1 MGIFDNLP
9 FSGLGSD
16 GDMSKR
22 LDRVA
27 KLSVENVDIPSEFRP
42 TDLEAWLFAP
52 AGTRVGIL
60 GEPQGNAQSELTPEL
75 VELIKD
81 RFERL
86 ETALDLMEA
95 NIKLTQQQTAEI
107 VGSRV
112 ASGVQAPSEGVS
124 TDMIHTVGEDGE
136 VTSKPIEMDSD
147 HPMTHLE
154 IGENLGLIDV
164 ERASKISGSRFSY
177 LFGDLVKIQF
187 NLVSYTLNKLS
198 EKGFNPTIPPVLVR
212 ENALFGTGFF
222 PDDSDQVYEVQNDDL
237 FLVGTSEV
245 SLAALHTDEIID
257 MKNLPLRY
265 AGYSTCFR
273 REAGTYGKDT
283 SGIFR
288 VHQFDKVEMFSF
300 CDPEKSYEEHE
311 QILAIEEEIL
321 KDLEIPYRVVDVCTG
336 DLGASAAK
344 KYDIEAWIP
353 SQKKYRE
360 VTSCSN
366 TTDFQARRLNM
377 RTKIEDVNT
386 ILHTLNGTALAVG
399 RILIALLE
407 NNQQPD
413 GSVIFS
419 DDLGQILGVNKL
431 SKK

>member
-1 MGIFDNLP
+1 MIDPQLLKTNIE
-9 FSGLGSD
+9 
-16 GDMSKR
+16 
-22 LDRVA
+22 A
-27 KLSVENVDIPSEFRP
+27 IEENVRKRDLNI
-42 TDLEAWLFAP
+42 DLEKLKLLDESRRAAKFESEKLRAEQKKLGKEIASSSEIEKSSLLEKAEKISNEVKTLSEETQKKDDEFFDTWIKIP
-52 AGTRVGIL
+52 NIVDSSSPVGKTEEDNKEIKKV
-60 GEPQGNAQSELTPEL
+60 GEP
-75 VELIKD
+75 K
-81 RFERL
+81 
-86 ETALDLMEA
+86 
-95 NIKLTQQQTAEI
+95 NILN
-107 VGSRV
+107 
-112 ASGVQAPSEGVS
+112 
-124 TDMIHTVGEDGE
+124 
-136 VTSKPIEMDSD
+136 
-147 HPMTHLE
+147 PMTHLE

-198 EKGFNPTIPPVLVR
+198 DKGFNPTIPPVLVR

-257 MKNLPLRY
+257 IENLPLRY

-300 CDPEKSYEEHE
+300 CDPEKSKEEHE
-311 QILAIEEEIL
+311 NILTIEEEIL
-321 KDLEIPYRVVDVCTG
+321 QNLEIPYRVVDVCTG

-353 SQKKYRE
+353 SQQRYRE

-377 RTKIEDVNT
+377 RTKIEGGNT

-413 GSVIFS
+413 GSVMFS
-419 DDLGQILGVNKL
+419 DDLGKILGVKEL

>member
-1 MGIFDNLP
+1 MIDPQLLKTNIEAIEENLRKRDLDIDLDKLKLLDESRRALKFESEKLRAEQKKLGKEIASASEKEKVILLEKAEKISDKVKSLSEETQQKDEEFFDAWI
-9 FSGLGSD
+9 
-16 GDMSKR
+16 K
-22 LDRVA
+22 
-27 KLSVENVDIPSEFRP
+27 IPNIVNSSSP
-42 TDLEAWLFAP
+42 VGKTDEDNKEIKK
-52 AGTRVGIL
+52 V
-60 GEPQGNAQSELTPEL
+60 GEPKS
-75 VELIKD
+75 IK
-81 RFERL
+81 
-86 ETALDLMEA
+86 
-95 NIKLTQQQTAEI
+95 N
-107 VGSRV
+107 
-112 ASGVQAPSEGVS
+112 
-124 TDMIHTVGEDGE
+124 
-136 VTSKPIEMDSD
+136 
-147 HPMTHLE
+147 PMTHLE

-353 SQKKYRE
+353 SQQKYRE

-377 RTKIEDVNT
+377 RTKNEDGNT

-407 NNQQPD
+407 NNQQSD
-413 GSVIFS
+413 GSVTFS
-419 DDLGQILGVNKL
+419 DDLGKILGVNKL
-431 SKK
+431 S

>member
-1 MGIFDNLP
+1 MIDPQLLKTNIEAIEENLRKRDLDIDLDKLKLLDESRRALKFESEKLRAEQKKLGKEIASASEKEKTTLLEKAEKISNNVKSLSEETQQKDEEFFDEWI
-9 FSGLGSD
+9 
-16 GDMSKR
+16 K
-22 LDRVA
+22 
-27 KLSVENVDIPSEFRP
+27 IPNIVNSSSP
-42 TDLEAWLFAP
+42 VGKTDEDNKEIKK
-52 AGTRVGIL
+52 V
-60 GEPQGNAQSELTPEL
+60 GEPN
-75 VELIKD
+75 
-81 RFERL
+81 
-86 ETALDLMEA
+86 
-95 NIKLTQQQTAEI
+95 NIKN
-107 VGSRV
+107 
-112 ASGVQAPSEGVS
+112 
-124 TDMIHTVGEDGE
+124 
-136 VTSKPIEMDSD
+136 
-147 HPMTHLE
+147 PMTHLE

-300 CDPEKSYEEHE
+300 CDPEKSNEEHE

-377 RTKIEDVNT
+377 RTKNENGNT

-407 NNQQPD
+407 NNQQSD
-413 GSVIFS
+413 GSVRFS
-419 DDLGQILGVNKL
+419 DDLGKILGVNKL
-431 SKK
+431 S

>member
-1 MGIFDNLP
+1 MIDPQLLKTNIEAIEENLRKRDLDIDLDKLKLLDESRRALKFESEKLRADQKKLGKEIASASEKEKVILLEKAEKISDKVKSLSEETQQKDEEFFDAWI
-9 FSGLGSD
+9 
-16 GDMSKR
+16 K
-22 LDRVA
+22 
-27 KLSVENVDIPSEFRP
+27 IPNIVNSSSP
-42 TDLEAWLFAP
+42 VGKTDEDNKEIKK
-52 AGTRVGIL
+52 V
-60 GEPQGNAQSELTPEL
+60 GEP
-75 VELIKD
+75 K
-81 RFERL
+81 
-86 ETALDLMEA
+86 
-95 NIKLTQQQTAEI
+95 NIKN
-107 VGSRV
+107 
-112 ASGVQAPSEGVS
+112 
-124 TDMIHTVGEDGE
+124 
-136 VTSKPIEMDSD
+136 
-147 HPMTHLE
+147 PMTHLE

-300 CDPEKSYEEHE
+300 CDPEKSNEEHE
-311 QILAIEEEIL
+311 HILAIEEEIL

-353 SQKKYRE
+353 SQQKYRE

-377 RTKIEDVNT
+377 RTKNEDGNT

-413 GSVIFS
+413 GSVMFS

-431 SKK
+431 SKE